1 MPRVAVVTDS
11 TSLVPAD
18 AGVTVVPVQVVVGDE
33 SFDDGLEQVSPSAV
47 IGALAAKKA
56 VSTSRPSP
64 SAFADAYAALA
75 AEGYDA
81 VVSIHVSS
89 KMSSTLESAALA
101 AEESPIPVTVVDS
114 LAVGP
119 CLGLA
124 VQAAAAEAATGAS
137 AEQVAAAALSRST
150 RSSSFFYVDSLEPMR
165 RGGRIS
171 ARAALVGSALSVKPL
186 LGLREGRVVLVEK
199 VRTTS
204 RALARLVELAVEAAG
219 DASVEVV
226 VAHLGTYERAAEF
239 GDQLAERL
247 DVSTPVRI
255 VEFGPGLAAHLG
267 TGALAV
273 VVAPAL

>member
-1 MPRVAVVTDS
+1 MTRVAVVTDS
-11 TSLVPAD
+11 TSLVPAGAD
-18 AGVTVVPVQVVVGDE
+18 VTVVPVQVVVGDE

-64 SAFADAYAALA
+64 AAFAEVYAKLA
-75 AEGYDA
+75 ADGYDA
-81 VVSIHVSS
+81 IVSIHVSS
-89 KMSSTLESAALA
+89 KISGTAESAQIA
-101 AEESPIPVTVVDS
+101 ADDSQIPVIVVDS

-124 VQAAAAEAATGAS
+124 AMAAVGAAAGGES
-137 AEQVAAAALSRST
+137 AEGVAAAAMDRANNSN
-150 RSSSFFYVDSLEPMR
+150 SFFYVDSLEPMR

-171 ARAALVGSALSVKPL
+171 ARAALVGSALAVKPL
-186 LGLREGRVVLVEK
+186 LRIRDGRVVLLEK

-204 RALARLVELAVEAAG
+204 RALARLEELAVEAAG
-219 DASVEVV
+219 DSAVEVV
-226 VAHLGTYERAAEF
+226 VAHLGASERAEAF
-239 GDQLAERL
+239 ADRVAAKVDCR
-247 DVSTPVRI
+247 TAVRV

-273 VVAPAL
+273 VVSPAL